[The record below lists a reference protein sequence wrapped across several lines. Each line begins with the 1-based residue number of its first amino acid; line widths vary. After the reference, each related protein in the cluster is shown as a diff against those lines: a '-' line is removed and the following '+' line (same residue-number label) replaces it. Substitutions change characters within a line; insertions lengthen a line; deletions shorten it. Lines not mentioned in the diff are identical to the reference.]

1 MLFVTTFLSYVVLVL
16 TSKNSTFTKSTQLSY
31 EDLVAIFTC
40 FKSNKFRQKKF
51 VLLYSAKNIMLSNNE
66 RVLKELKKTSE
77 PLAKAI
83 LHAGKTVDTK
93 TITQSKKEIR
103 LLLKAWE
110 KDPALKRKQALAEA
124 LKVYAQ
130 YDKLGQFILK
140 HANKSNVKKDSAIN
154 VSPEIVRNG
163 LVAIGLVGL
172 VGTLALAYKQEGLVN
187 TLRSLRARFFS
198 EIKSMFNKALDEA
211 TKEVKK
217 QDSYAY
223 EVITAW
229 EHENKQVI
237 INDGLL
243 GFLKSLVTLPFRLV
257 KRIISRAIIKVSLWL
272 LKLGKYLDKA
282 LSPLAKVASK
292 VLYFATEKVVEL
304 FIIKP
309 LKIFV
314 PNPMLLT
321 PIKMVSTFL
330 WNVFGLSFTL
340 KLVLGPH
347 AATAFAILYIAQKTL
362 TVKQQTEMVASI
374 NDLVEVFAGLK
385 DLELGDIND
394 LETELT

>member
-1 MLFVTTFLSYVVLVL
+1 
-16 TSKNSTFTKSTQLSY
+16 
-31 EDLVAIFTC
+31 
-40 FKSNKFRQKKF
+40 
-51 VLLYSAKNIMLSNNE
+51 MLSNNE